1 MKSIFIQIFVFSST
15 RNSLTT
21 PIENQS
27 YNNIESEMLKKLFEN
42 SISILACIK
51 RVDNKIDSIIQMN
64 NNFQTNYTA
73 VNNDLE
79 NMFPLKTV
87 EAVEDIECKLSTDE
101 NLLVQMVLT
110 NYNIVYILL
119 HKWL

>member
-1 MKSIFIQIFVFSST
+1 MFSAAPEI
-15 RNSLTT
+15 SLTT

-42 SISILACIK
+42 SISILAYIK

-101 NLLVQMVLT
+101 SVLVQMVLT

-119 HKWL
+119 HKYL